1 MNTVY
6 DLIEEL
12 RDKSHLSTRRLATLA
27 GIGSSTLASMLTR
40 RPEKITVKYLKAIA
54 KVFRLKWNY
63 MLKMSDEEAATY
75 DDASKVAVELE
86 PGVGEN
92 VLESWMR
99 EMENEVL
106 VDFDEV
112 IDPPK
117 SSAPYRKQKSENH
130 FRESIILMLERLNDD
145 GLMEVMRVTLEI
157 TKEPAF
163 LKHPINNNKEDIECQ
178 ENEQ

>member
-1 MNTVY
+1 
-6 DLIEEL
+6 
-12 RDKSHLSTRRLATLA
+12 
-27 GIGSSTLASMLTR
+27 
-40 RPEKITVKYLKAIA
+40 
-54 KVFRLKWNY
+54 
-63 MLKMSDEEAATY
+63 MS
-75 DDASKVAVELE
+75 VELE

-92 VLESWMR
+92 VLDSWMR
-99 EMENEVL
+99 EMENDVL

-117 SSAPYRKQKSENH
+117 FSAPRRKQKSENH